1 MSTKHL
7 SGKEQTPPKSHG
19 AKQQPRGYKLYRV
32 SLYFCIAGSFLII
45 AEGVILA
52 LVSPLFYGVQ
62 LLSPWGGY
70 IDLLLGIIML
80 IGLLLVVRLHNRK
93 TTRTVGATS
102 IGLSAIISLILFGG
116 GFYLGFILGLI
127 GGFLTAT
134 KE

>member
-1 MSTKHL
+1 L
-7 SGKEQTPPKSHG
+7 
-19 AKQQPRGYKLYRV
+19 V
-32 SLYFCIAGSFLII
+32 I